1 IPEIR
6 VRVRQ
11 RPIPAEF
18 TTGDYQG
25 DREFRV
31 RFQRWMN
38 GVWQDK
44 DADLGALLDER
55 REPCA

>member
-1 IPEIR
+1 MR

-11 RPIPAEF
+11 RTVPAEWAA
-18 TTGDYQG
+18 GDYQG